1 MLLVASPLTSF
12 NMQQW
17 HQSTLVPRRRLGASF
32 AHLVS
37 CTVHEDKS
45 FCSDIVCVRFK
56 VESPGG
62 QYLFQPFSTKVRHGG
77 TILIEPL
84 AYLLQSSCSTV
95 FSSHSFRLFHVSWHN
110 DSTTFFGQLNVRLSG
125 ELNKKVLLVKVD
137 DDKIWIESRLK
148 IDRFCNNITFCL
160 NYKWYNLFVQCQLCY
175 RQVLNLEP
183 SNSTTR
189 FGEFS
194 PLWHNFKSLRQ
205 IFEG

>member
-1 MLLVASPLTSF
+1 MDQHFLGISIPVQVHSMYLVSLRYGKKYNRIFLIKVQYLLVYVINTQYALCY
-12 NMQQW
+12 
-17 HQSTLVPRRRLGASF
+17 LPRRRLGASF

-95 FSSHSFRLFHVSWHN
+95 FSSHSFRLSHVS
-110 DSTTFFGQLNVRLSG
+110 
-125 ELNKKVLLVKVD
+125 
-137 DDKIWIESRLK
+137 
-148 IDRFCNNITFCL
+148 
-160 NYKWYNLFVQCQLCY
+160 
-175 RQVLNLEP
+175 
-183 SNSTTR
+183 
-189 FGEFS
+189 
-194 PLWHNFKSLRQ
+194 
-205 IFEG
+205 